1 MKTRELLFILFI
13 ITGLLLVAGC
23 SQPAQ
28 QSENNGQTTRAT
40 ATTPAPAAPSGM
52 VTPLDLTVRVKEAV
66 AFASENGRDKAVAA
80 FNDPT
85 TGLRRTVST
94 SLLKTTTGRHLLN
107 LSNTD
112 LSGRMSET

>member
-28 QSENNGQTTRAT
+28 QSENNGQTIRASV
-40 ATTPAPAAPSGM
+40 TTPAPAAPSGM
-52 VTPLDLTVRVKEAV
+52 VTPPDLTARVKEAV
-66 AFASENGRDKAVAA
+66 AFARENGRDKAVAA

-85 TGLRRTVST
+85 NRFAQDSIYVFAEDYNGTALAEPFE
-94 SLLKTTTGRHLLN
+94 H
-107 LSNTD
+107 
-112 LSGRMSET
+112 